1 MATKILVSFPQEFL
15 DAIDRVAAE
24 EHRTRSELVRE
35 ALRAYLETR
44 LVRKMR
50 LKQIADGRAPYGD
63 FAADFTAWD
72 MASDEAL
79 VNFEKELDKP

>member
-50 LKQIADGRAPYGD
+50 LKQIADGRVPYGD

-72 MASDEAL
+72 AASDEAL
-79 VNFEKELDKP
+79 INFEKGLDKS

>member
-15 DAIDRVAAE
+15 AEIDRVAAE

-50 LKQIADGRAPYGD
+50 LKQFAEGRAPFSD
-63 FAADFTAWD
+63 FAAEFTAWD
-72 MASDEAL
+72 VASDEAL
-79 VNFEKELDKP
+79 INFENGLDKS